1 MWFIPLKDESVLC
14 AEIPELF
21 LFTGRVC
28 SVVAWASALLPLS

>member
-21 LFTGRVC
+21 LFTGRDAW
-28 SVVAWASALLPLS
+28 SVLRRECVL

>member
-21 LFTGRVC
+21 LFTGRDARDAW
-28 SVVAWASALLPLS
+28 SVLRRECVL